1 MALGWILGTS
11 TSLFASQDFLNEF
24 DSMALQGDV
33 KAGLAILERIQLD
46 SLSASD
52 RDRCQCLLSRFRNR
66 TLPNLELSNPLA
78 RDTADIYLKYWR
90 RCLLQEVKVM
100 AANAQLFEDLKAC
113 LTDHGKAQNSFSSLD
128 ELTDALG
135 PILLADGVHSLRGV
149 TAPYYELMLWKD
161 EETRR
166 YTVELPETTEP
177 VTVVFLSGF
186 ILKGWLGFATCDA
199 KHSSGWTTKDTLFC
213 VRDAYDLQSEGF
225 RVSYLAHEAQH
236 FADLRRF
243 PKLEQP
249 ELEYR
254 AKLVEL
260 VRADT
265 SLFPLLQAF
274 TRQAGPDRKSPHAFA
289 DLRVV
294 QHLSNALFGDDS
306 ASRNPALWSTK
317 TPAQIHDAASALLGK
332 STDTLQAAGAARVN
346 RYL

>member
-100 AANAQLFEDLKAC
+100 AANAQLLEDLKAC

-149 TAPYYELMLWKD
+149 TA
-161 EETRR
+161 
-166 YTVELPETTEP
+166 
-177 VTVVFLSGF
+177 
-186 ILKGWLGFATCDA
+186 
-199 KHSSGWTTKDTLFC
+199 
-213 VRDAYDLQSEGF
+213 
-225 RVSYLAHEAQH
+225 
-236 FADLRRF
+236 
-243 PKLEQP
+243 
-249 ELEYR
+249 
-254 AKLVEL
+254 
-260 VRADT
+260 
-265 SLFPLLQAF
+265 
-274 TRQAGPDRKSPHAFA
+274 
-289 DLRVV
+289 
-294 QHLSNALFGDDS
+294 
-306 ASRNPALWSTK
+306 
-317 TPAQIHDAASALLGK
+317 
-332 STDTLQAAGAARVN
+332 
-346 RYL
+346 